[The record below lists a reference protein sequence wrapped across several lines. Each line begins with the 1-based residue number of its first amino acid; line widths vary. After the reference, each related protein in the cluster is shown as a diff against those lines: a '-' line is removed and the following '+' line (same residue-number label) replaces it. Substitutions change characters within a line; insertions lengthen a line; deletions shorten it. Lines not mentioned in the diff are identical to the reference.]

1 MAEVKT
7 KDQRVINLVTSQ
19 IAHGWTNAPADAG
32 KAEVVVGY
40 APSMI
45 RLVVVATAAVLS
57 RLYWYSTDPEKVVKM
72 VDSNDGDKCAV
83 ANAPLEATDRGFVL
97 DFVATGLLNTATK
110 VIWEAFGSEPSE
122 AIPQGIP
129 NPYSMPGEDV
139 DDDYL

>member
-1 MAEVKT
+1 MAVD
-7 KDQRVINLVTSQ
+7 KDQRVISLVTSQ
-19 IAHGWTNAPADAG
+19 VSHGWVNAPSNGG
-32 KAEVVVGY
+32 KTEVIVGY

-45 RLVVVATAAVLS
+45 RLVVVGTAAVLS
-57 RLYWYSTDPEKVVKM
+57 RLYWYSTDPGKVVKM
-72 VDSNDGDKCAV
+72 VDSSDGNGCAIV
-83 ANAPLEATDRGFVL
+83 DAPLEATDRGFVL
-97 DFVATGLLNTATK
+97 DFDSGGLLETATR